1 MLMVKGLV
9 RSLFQTGFYAAVFLI
24 PAGTWRWPRAL
35 QFLVVFGVLSLLMI
49 AALARWAPLSLEA
62 RVQRGAVK
70 NQPAAD
76 KVASAVLGVLNL
88 AWFMFIAFDVH
99 RLQVF
104 PMPPLWLSV
113 LGAVV
118 GLAGYAVM
126 VTAIWQNPY
135 AAPIV
140 GDQSERNQVVIETGI
155 YARIRHPLYLGYLA
169 FLAGLALWLG
179 SVAALIVLPVVFSP
193 VIARIL
199 IEEKTLRE
207 TLPGYDEYQE
217 TVRSR
222 LIPAV
227 W

>member
-49 AALARWAPLSLEA
+49 AALARWAPASLEA
-62 RVQRGAVK
+62 RVQRGTVK

-76 KVASAVLGVLNL
+76 KVASLILGILNL
-88 AWFMFIAFDVH
+88 VWFIFIAIDVH
-99 RLQVF
+99 RLQLL
-104 PMPPLWLSV
+104 PLPPSWLST
-113 LGAVV
+113 LGAVL
-118 GLAGYAVM
+118 GFAGYAVM

-140 GDQSERNQVVIETGI
+140 GDQSERNQVVVDSGI
-155 YARIRHPLYLGYLA
+155 YGRVRHPLYLGYLG

-179 SVAALIVLPVVFSP
+179 SVASVIVLPLLVAPVV
-193 VIARIL
+193 ARIL
-199 IEEKTLRE
+199 IEEENLRE
-207 TLPGYDEYQE
+207 NLPGYSDYMSR
-217 TVRSR
+217 VPYR
-222 LIPAV
+222 LIPLV

>member
-1 MLMVKGLV
+1 
-9 RSLFQTGFYAAVFLI
+9 VFF
-24 PAGTWRWPRAL
+24 GT
-35 QFLVVFGVLSLLMI
+35 LSLLMI
-49 AALARWAPLSLEA
+49 LALARWAPLSLEA

-76 KVASAVLGVLNL
+76 KVASAVLGILNL
-88 AWFMFIAFDVH
+88 AWFIFIAIDVH
-99 RLQVF
+99 RLQIF
-104 PMPPLWLSV
+104 PMPPNWLSI
-113 LGAVV
+113 LGAAV
-118 GLAGYAVM
+118 GLGYTVM

-140 GDQSERNQVVIETGI
+140 GDQSERHQVVIDSGI
-155 YARIRHPLYLGYLA
+155 YARVRHPLYLGYLA

-179 SVAALIVLPVVFSP
+179 SVSALIVLPVVFAP

-207 TLPGYDEYQE
+207 TLPGYDEYQK

-222 LIPAV
+222 LVPAV

>member
-1 MLMVKGLV
+1 MLMLKGLV
-9 RSLFQTGFYAAVFLI
+9 RSLFQVGFFAAVFLI

-35 QFLVVFGVLSLLMI
+35 LFLVVFGTLSLLMI
-49 AALARWAPLSLEA
+49 LALARWAPLSLEA
-62 RVQRGAVK
+62 RVQRGAVR

-76 KVASAVLGVLNL
+76 KVASAALGILNL
-88 AWFMFIAFDVH
+88 AWFIFIAFDVH
-99 RLQVF
+99 RLQIV
-104 PMPPLWLSV
+104 PMPPTWLSV
-113 LGAVV
+113 LGAAV
-118 GLAGYAVM
+118 GLAGCAVM

-140 GDQSERNQVVIETGI
+140 GDQSERDQVVIETGI
-155 YARIRHPLYLGYLA
+155 YGRVRHPLYLGYLA

-179 SVAALIVLPVVFSP
+179 SVAALLVLPVVYTP